1 MLPPPLPDDRPFTLE
16 WAERHGHTRRELQ
29 SRKYQIIFPRVYAV
43 ATLEHTPTM
52 LVQAALLATP
62 SHCAASHH
70 SGLLLYGIAV
80 GEDLMPH
87 VATLDPQPIRVRG
100 ITTHR
105 LAMMSTRVV
114 DGWRVLSPELCLS
127 TAATKLSLV
136 DLAIAADAFY
146 ERKLVTPGRL
156 EHFLHH
162 HHGAGVRKAR
172 RAAHLSRK
180 GSESP
185 RETYVRVMLEL
196 AGLPALECNVSYGD
210 DDGFIAR
217 LDLSWS
223 RWKIAIEYDGRQH
236 GLSLAQRERDVRRR
250 ERMERLGWVFIIV
263 TAAQLASP
271 RDIVLRVCEVLAA
284 RRGWPTIP
292 RFDDEW
298 CSLFE

>member
-16 WAERHGHTRRELQ
+16 SAKLSGHSRRELQ
-29 SRKYQIIFPRVYAV
+29 SRQFQIIFPRVYAA
-43 ATLEHTPTM
+43 ATLELSRLTM
-52 LVQAALLATP
+52 IQAALLAAP
-62 SHCAASHH
+62 DHCAASHH
-70 SGLLLYGIAV
+70 SGLLLYGIEV

-87 VATLDPQPIRVRG
+87 VATLDREPIRIRG

-105 LAMMSTRVV
+105 LTMTSTRLVN
-114 DGWRVLSPELCLS
+114 GWRVLSPELCLS

-136 DLAIAADAFY
+136 DLVIAADALY
-146 ERKLVTPGRL
+146 ERRLVTPGGL
-156 EHFLHH
+156 ESFLQH

-172 RAAHLSRK
+172 RAVHLSRK

-196 AGLPALECNVSYGD
+196 AGLPPLECNVSYGD
-210 DDGFIAR
+210 DVGFIAR
-217 LDLSWS
+217 IDLSWG

-263 TAAQLASP
+263 TAAQLARP
-271 RDIVLRVCEVLAA
+271 KEIVRRVCDVVAE
-284 RRGWPTIP
+284 RQGWPPFP
-292 RFDDEW
+292 RFDAEW